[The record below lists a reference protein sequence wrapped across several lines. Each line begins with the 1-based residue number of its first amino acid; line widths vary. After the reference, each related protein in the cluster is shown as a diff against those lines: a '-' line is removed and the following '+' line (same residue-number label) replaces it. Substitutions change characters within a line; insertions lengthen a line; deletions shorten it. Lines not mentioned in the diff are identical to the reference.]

1 MKKFSAA
8 FAPQRKAKSSRSGRA
23 APEGRVWLQPLPSA
37 GLSFPTCEMGR
48 REDCAGPVVIKLP
61 ALPQGGGAAVTS
73 PSLGPQPGFRR
84 GAPGRVLGGFPEGA
98 GAEAED
104 RLGYRGEAR
113 DRPLCGRILQVP
125 GRAQWSGRQ
134 EPRLGASAPLW
145 PEGTAAPTG
154 PPAPPA
160 PPPRALPGA
169 GLPLS
174 RAVGR
179 VRQGDKS
186 PKSS

>member
-1 MKKFSAA
+1 M
-8 FAPQRKAKSSRSGRA
+8 
-23 APEGRVWLQPLPSA
+23 
-37 GLSFPTCEMGR
+37 
-48 REDCAGPVVIKLP
+48 IKLP
-61 ALPQGGGAAVTS
+61 ALPRGGGAAVTS
-73 PSLGPQPGFRR
+73 PSLGPQPG
-84 GAPGRVLGGFPEGA
+84 GAPGKVLGAFPEEA

-104 RLGYRGEAR
+104 HLGYRGEAR
-113 DRPLCGRILQVP
+113 DRPLCGRILLVP

-145 PEGTAAPTG
+145 PEGTAASTG

-174 RAVGR
+174 GTVGR
-179 VRQGDKS
+179 LRQGDKS